1 MKKLLLILLCFPMI
15 GFGQK
20 CKYQK
25 NETDKFTKSEIKI
38 TKEKILWKNPMGGNT
53 LSFYVSSVD
62 KEKFITIRYSQGS
75 VFTVKSGESLTL
87 LLENDESVSLITDN
101 SVVSDYSGS
110 SWFAYTTYSIPKN
123 SISLLSQYNVTDIRI
138 QTSDG
143 YIDKEV
149 KGKKQSRINE
159 HLKCID

>member
-1 MKKLLLILLCFPMI
+1 MI

-75 VFTVKSGESLTL
+75 VFTVKSGASLTL
-87 LLENDESVSLITDN
+87 LLENAESVSLSTKSSI
-101 SVVSDYSGS
+101 VAEFVGS
-110 SWFAYTTYSIPKN
+110 IWYAYTTYSIQEN
-123 SISLLSQYNVTDIRI
+123 SISLLSQYNVTDIRLE
-138 QTSDG
+138 TSDG
-143 YIDKEV
+143 YIDKPI
-149 KGKKQSRINE
+149 KRKNQSRITE
-159 HLKCID
+159 HLRCIE